1 MDKSKLIEQLQDDDN
16 YYGKLGQSYLS
27 NSDILELMKNP
38 QKFKMQKESGEREA
52 PSPEMLFGRY
62 FHQEILEPEKTSEWE
77 TVNVKSRNT
86 KAYQTKKAESNSD
99 FLLDVEVEQAKRMA
113 DRLMNVKEVF
123 DMIDITQSDK
133 EVPEVG
139 MVLDGSRYLWKGK
152 ADVFNRK
159 RNLVVDLKTT
169 ASMKNFKNSFYSYNY
184 HSQAYIYSQLFD
196 ANYQLIVIDKNT
208 FQIAMPEISDYAIE
222 KGQELVRQ
230 AEEQYYKYVDPKGAG
245 EDASQHVI
253 KFLI

>member
-1 MDKSKLIEQLQDDDN
+1 
-16 YYGKLGQSYLS
+16 
-27 NSDILELMKNP
+27 
-38 QKFKMQKESGEREA
+38 
-52 PSPEMLFGRY
+52 MLFGRY

-152 ADVFNRK
+152 ADVFNK
-159 RNLVVDLKTT
+159 KETLL
-169 ASMKNFKNSFYSYNY
+169 
-184 HSQAYIYSQLFD
+184 
-196 ANYQLIVIDKNT
+196 
-208 FQIAMPEISDYAIE
+208 
-222 KGQELVRQ
+222 
-230 AEEQYYKYVDPKGAG
+230 
-245 EDASQHVI
+245 
-253 KFLI
+253 